1 MKKYLSAI
9 VFSTLILGLFG
20 ISYSG
25 DPVPFREA
33 VTALRDA
40 DMPGEWRAGI
50 YCGILTGAG
59 YEAEVYHDFWVR
71 FKDHDGHWRIVEVG
85 AF

>member
-9 VFSTLILGLFG
+9 VFGVLILGLFG
-20 ISYSG
+20 VSYAG
-25 DPVPFREA
+25 DPVPFGQA

-40 DMPGEWRAGI
+40 NMPGEWKANT

-59 YEAEVYHDFWVR
+59 YEAEVYRDYWVR
-71 FKDHDGHWRIVEVG
+71 YLDDEGNWQIVEVG